1 MKRAVLF
8 HPLVAIARRLGPPL
22 AVATALL
29 LLCGTL
35 YWRIEPNT
43 PTFTDALWLA
53 FATAS
58 TIGYG
63 DIVPSTPASRLLS
76 VGVLLL
82 GFSVLS
88 LVTAAIATLW
98 VESHE
103 RQIEREILRDVH
115 AQIGVLRRELADL
128 RRQGAATAPADA
140 TAVRAGRR
148 RSASPPARNRVRS
161 ADRA

>member
-1 MKRAVLF
+1 MKRSPFGTPAVALG
-8 HPLVAIARRLGPPL
+8 RLLLPL
-22 AVATALL
+22 AVAIVLL
-29 LLCGTL
+29 LGSSLV
-35 YWRIEPNT
+35 YWHVEPNT

-63 DIVPSTPASRLLS
+63 DIVPSTPASRMLS
-76 VGVLLL
+76 VLVLLL

-103 RQIEREILRDVH
+103 RRLEREILRDLH
-115 AQIGVLRRELADL
+115 AQVGLLRRELAE
-128 RRQGAATAPADA
+128 RRPEPKAPADA
-140 TAVRAGRR
+140 TAARAARR
-148 RSASPPARNRVRS
+148 RSASRPARNRAR
-161 ADRA
+161 